1 MSLTSRLKKQI
12 FIQAQRVVPQHQ
24 LSRVVGRVAASENPI
39 VKNAVITAFKAQYGI
54 DMSIAEQ
61 SNALKFKSF
70 NEFFTRALKEGVRD
84 IDTDATSIV
93 SPADGAISQLGPIV
107 EGDIFQAKGQK
118 FTVDNLIADPQ
129 LAEPF
134 KNGQFATV
142 YLSPK
147 DYHRVHMPFAG
158 TLTETLY
165 VPGEL
170 FSVNQTTA
178 DHGFAHR
185 SIAAPLRAVT
195 EQVVDGHGEV
205 VVGLQ
210 QAIRGNDAVAVVVRV
225 ASEGHVKALTQ
236 AYQALHGIRRGRV
249 HADLAVPVDGHEAEG
264 RVDLGVHH
272 FQVQL
277 VVLGNGRPVAYPCPA
292 QRVDAQAQP
301 GATDDIEIDD
311 VFQVGHIVAVVIVAV
326 GGRRL
331 QRLGMVHALDA
342 RQVSRQQLVGLALD
356 PLGHVAVGRAAVG
369 RVVLEATAL
378 RRVVRRGDD
387 NTVSQALRTATVVAE
402 DGVGNRRRR
411 RVFVI
416 LGQHHL
422 HAIGSQRVGAAHV
435 ARADEHRSDV
445 PRGVGRRQHGGGAGQ
460 RQCGQRPAQPV
471 AAGSGEDG
479 GRGVAGHRNSW
490 CVGFGHAA
498 VSACGSGN

>member
-1 MSLTSRLKKQI
+1 MGQPPRQSYHYRRDAVLSLTSRLKKQI

-70 NEFFTRALKEGVRD
+70 NEFFTRALKVGVRD
-84 IDTDATSIV
+84 IDTDVTSIV

-178 DHGFAHR
+178 ENIPGLFAR
-185 SIAAPLRAVT
+185 NERMVCLFDT
-195 EQVVDGHGEV
+195 EIG
-205 VVGLQ
+205 
-210 QAIRGNDAVAVVVRV
+210 RMAVVLVGAMIV
-225 ASEGHVKALTQ
+225 AGIETVATGKVKPT
-236 AYQALHGIRRGRV
+236 GRLELNQ
-249 HADLAVPVDGHEAEG
+249 HNLFLDKGAELG
-264 RVDLGVHH
+264 RFYLGSTA
-272 FQVQL
+272 
-277 VVLGNGRPVAYPCPA
+277 VVLFEKDKMTW
-292 QRVDAQAQP
+292 DAAFK
-301 GATDDIEIDD
+301 AN
-311 VFQVGHIVAVVIVAV
+311 
-326 GGRRL
+326 
-331 QRLGMVHALDA
+331 
-342 RQVSRQQLVGLALD
+342 S
-356 PLGHVAVGRAAVG
+356 
-369 RVVLEATAL
+369 
-378 RRVVRRGDD
+378 
-387 NTVSQALRTATVVAE
+387 TVVM
-402 DGVGNRRRR
+402 
-411 RVFVI
+411 
-416 LGQHHL
+416 
-422 HAIGSQRVGAAHV
+422 
-435 ARADEHRSDV
+435 
-445 PRGVGRRQHGGGAGQ
+445 
-460 RQCGQRPAQPV
+460 
-471 AAGSGEDG
+471 GE
-479 GRGVAGHRNSW
+479 AMGHTL
-490 CVGFGHAA
+490 
-498 VSACGSGN
+498 